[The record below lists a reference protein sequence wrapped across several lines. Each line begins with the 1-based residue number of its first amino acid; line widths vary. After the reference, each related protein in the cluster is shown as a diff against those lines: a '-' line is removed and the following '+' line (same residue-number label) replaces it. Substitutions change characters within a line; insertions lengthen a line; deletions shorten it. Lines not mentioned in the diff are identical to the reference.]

1 MRSRSDPA
9 RFDPARL
16 AALPFRVPLLAGLPI
31 SLCIAILGLPDIGHG
46 HSLSYRT
53 LYFCTFV
60 AWLAP
65 TAALQRHLW
74 RRGWPA
80 WAVAPAMLAATY
92 LMSVL
97 NSVLGQ
103 TLSIHLRRRDHYQWN
118 DILAGLDSCWLPLI
132 AFCATHAVVAYHAAL
147 AAERTRATEAL
158 LAQRDAELRA
168 LRYQLQ
174 PHFLFNTLN
183 AVSTLVT
190 TGRDRDANRMIV
202 QLADLLRA
210 TLATGQAHEHALA
223 DELALTDSYLE
234 IEKARL
240 GERLRIV
247 LDVGPGILDAQVP
260 CLLLQPLVEN
270 AVRHGI
276 APSAQGGTIALRIA
290 AREDVL
296 HVILTNETGAA
307 EAAGDSHRVGMR
319 NVAQRLSRLYGE
331 RHRFVAR
338 RGADGVFTVDIEL
351 PLRRD
356 AMAGAA
362 WVRAA

>member
-1 MRSRSDPA
+1 MSP
-9 RFDPARL
+9 RFEPARL
-16 AALPFRVPLLAGLPI
+16 AALPFHVPLLAGVPI

-53 LYFCTFV
+53 LFFCTFL

-65 TAALQRHLW
+65 TAALQRLLW
-74 RRGWPA
+74 RRGWAA
-80 WAVAPAMLAATY
+80 WAMTPAMLAATY
-92 LMSVL
+92 LMSAL
-97 NSVLGQ
+97 NNVLGQ
-103 TLSIHLRRRDHYQWN
+103 TLSIHLGRYDHYKWH
-118 DILAGLDSCWLPLI
+118 DILAGMDGCWLPLI

-147 AAERTRATEAL
+147 TAERARAAEAL
-158 LAQRDAELRA
+158 VAQREAELRA

-183 AVSTLVT
+183 AVSALVT

-223 DELALTDSYLE
+223 DELALTESYLE

-240 GERLRIV
+240 GERLRIA

-276 APSAQGGTIALRIA
+276 APAAQGGALALKIA
-290 AREDVL
+290 ARGDVL
-296 HVILTNETGAA
+296 HIALTNDVLAA
-307 EAAGDSHRVGMR
+307 DAATDSHRVGLR
-319 NVAQRLSRLYGE
+319 NVAERLARLYGE
-331 RHRFVAR
+331 RHRFLAR
-338 RGADGVFTVDIEL
+338 HEAGRSYTVDIEL

-356 AMAGAA
+356 AATATATA
-362 WVRAA
+362 WIRAA

>member
-1 MRSRSDPA
+1 MSP
-9 RFDPARL
+9 RFEPARL
-16 AALPFRVPLLAGLPI
+16 AALPFRVPLLAGVPI

-46 HSLSYRT
+46 HSLTYRT
-53 LYFCTFV
+53 LFFCTFL

-65 TAALQRHLW
+65 TAALQRLLW
-74 RRGWPA
+74 RRGWAA
-80 WAVAPAMLAATY
+80 WAMTPALLAATY
-92 LMSVL
+92 LMSAV
-97 NSVLGQ
+97 NNVLGQ
-103 TLSIHLRRRDHYQWN
+103 TLSIHLGRYAHYKWH
-118 DILAGLDSCWLPLI
+118 DVLAGMDGCWLPLI

-147 AAERTRATEAL
+147 AAERTCAAEAL
-158 LAQRDAELRA
+158 VAQRDAELRA

-183 AVSTLVT
+183 AVSSLVT
-190 TGRDRDANRMIV
+190 TGRERDANRMIV

-223 DELALTDSYLE
+223 DELALTESYLE

-276 APSAQGGTIALRIA
+276 APAAQGGTVALKIA
-290 AREDVL
+290 ARNDLLHIALANDSLVED
-296 HVILTNETGAA
+296 AA
-307 EAAGDSHRVGMR
+307 IDSHRVGMH
-319 NVAQRLSRLYGE
+319 NVAQRLERLYGE

-338 RGADGVFTVDIEL
+338 HVVGHSYAVDIEL
-351 PLRRD
+351 PLRR
-356 AMAGAA
+356 ASGPATA